1 VKRLNGVVAVV
12 TGGNGGIGEATCR
25 RLALE
30 GACLGIGYLEE
41 KKKAVALAEEL
52 SAAGQKCIAVYGDVC
67 DQTSVNTMMEA
78 VRSALGPITVLVN
91 NAGIARH
98 TPFMNIT
105 ESEWTEVINTNLS
118 GAFRCIKSVLD
129 DMLAAGHGCVVNIS
143 SELALTG
150 GDERA
155 HYVASK
161 SGIIGLTMSLARE
174 FGPRNIRVNAIA
186 PGPTDTRMLGETGRA
201 EKYVQGLPL
210 RRIGRPDEIAAA
222 VAFMCSP
229 DAGYCTGQ
237 VLSPN
242 GGAVI

>member
-1 VKRLNGVVAVV
+1 MKRLDGVVAVV
-12 TGGNGGIGEATCR
+12 TGGNGGIGGATCR

-30 GACLGIGYLEE
+30 GACVGIGYVEE
-41 KKKAVALAEEL
+41 EKKAVALSEEL
-52 SAAGQKCIAVYGDVC
+52 SAVGQKCIAVYGDVR
-67 DQTSVNTMMEA
+67 DQMSVDTMMES

-91 NAGIARH
+91 NAGIAKH
-98 TPFMNIT
+98 TPFMEIV
-105 ESEWTEVINTNLS
+105 ESEWTEVLNTNLS
-118 GAFRCIKSVLD
+118 GAFRCTKSVLR

-150 GDERA
+150 GAERA
-155 HYVASK
+155 HYVAAK

-174 FGPRNIRVNAIA
+174 LGPRNIRVNAVA

-201 EKYVQGLPL
+201 EQYVRGLPL
-210 RRIGRPDEIAAA
+210 GRIGTPDEIAAA

-229 DAGYCTGQ
+229 DAEYCTGQ